1 MNYYKRHL
9 GDYARKAGHLSMLE
23 HGAYTLI
30 LDAYYDREQA
40 PTKAEAIRWARARNP
55 EETQTVSTILQEFF
69 FERDGRYYQQRVEDE
84 LQEARSKAERNRIV
98 GKFGGRPP
106 RARKTQTVTFG
117 LPDGFEK
124 HMKDHGVESYPQP
137 RADHCDVSGEQNTY
151 RDALTNGAATR
162 ATGTKTQTVSSGLPN
177 GFQTEPQSTN
187 PLIQDLK
194 AKEEANAGTA
204 DAGAGQGA
212 TKAENCPQTQIIAL
226 YHELLPELP
235 PAREWPD
242 ANAAQLRARWRST
255 PERQSLD
262 WWRKFFGYVHESDFL
277 MGRKTDF
284 QASLGWLVKASNF
297 AKVVNGNYENRGNA

>member
-40 PTKAEAIRWARARNP
+40 PTKVEAIRWARARNP

-84 LQEARSKAERNRIV
+84 LAAAKSKAEHNRTI
-98 GKFGGRPP
+98 GKLGGRPP
-106 RARKTQTVTFG
+106 RARKT
-117 LPDGFEK
+117 
-124 HMKDHGVESYPQP
+124 H
-137 RADHCDVSGEQNTY
+137 R
-151 RDALTNGAATR
+151 
-162 ATGTKTQTVSSGLPN
+162 VSSGLPN

-194 AKEEANAGTA
+194 AKEEANTGTA

-212 TKAENCPQTQIIAL
+212 SGAENCPQTQIIAL

-242 ANAAQLRARWRST
+242 ANAAQLRARWRSSLD
-255 PERQSLD
+255 RQSLD
-262 WWRKFFGYVHESDFL
+262 WWRKFFGYVSKSDFL

-297 AKVVNGNYENRGNA
+297 AKVVNGNYENRGNT